1 MNNLPPP
8 QKKSG
13 FSDSE
18 VMSQVQKERG
28 ESPKMSNIDILT
40 KSAAGQIDPVRF
52 EAVLSETVRRN
63 PKVRVI
69 RANNSLFIIYND
81 GQGGAD
87 VIMETADKPR
97 ELVDSLKQFGQ
108 AMKVANFKSLRFD
121 VTNPDIIRAI
131 KMGGFEPKLSGVA
144 GQQMSAVVE
153 L

>member
-18 VMSQVQKERG
+18 VMSQVKKERG
-28 ESPKMSNIDILT
+28 ASSKMSTLDILT
-40 KSAAGQIDPVRF
+40 KSIGGQIDPARF

-63 PKVRVI
+63 PKVRVV
-69 RANNSLFIIYND
+69 RANNSLFIIHND

-87 VIMETADKPR
+87 VIMETADKPK
-97 ELVDSLKQFGQ
+97 ELIDSLKQFGQ
-108 AMKVANFKSLRFD
+108 GMKAGNFKSLRFE
-121 VTNPDIIRAI
+121 VSNPDIIRAI
-131 KMGGFEPKLSGVA
+131 KMSGFEPKLSGVG

>member
-1 MNNLPPP
+1 MNNLSPS

-18 VMSQVQKERG
+18 VISQVKKERG
-28 ESPKMSNIDILT
+28 DSPKMSTLDILT
-40 KSAAGQIDPVRF
+40 KSAGGQIDPARL

-69 RANNSLFIIYND
+69 RANNSLFIIHND

-97 ELVDSLKQFGQ
+97 ELVDSIKQFFQ
-108 AMKVANFKSLRFD
+108 AMKAGNFKSLSFD
-121 VTNPDIIRAI
+121 VDNPDIIRVI
-131 KMGGFEPKLSGVA
+131 KMGGYEPKLSSVG

>member
-18 VMSQVQKERG
+18 VMSQVSKERG

-97 ELVDSLKQFGQ
+97 ELVDSIKQFFQ
-108 AMKVANFKSLRFD
+108 AMKVAKFKSIRFD
-121 VTNPDIIRAI
+121 VDNPDIIRVI
-131 KMGGFEPKLSGVA
+131 KMGGHEPKLSGVA